1 MGVIGQVW
9 WLNLLLA
16 GLTGLV
22 LGQLFQALRER
33 QARLAEID
41 AVHRRCWAEQDRWL
55 EEHMQ
60 QSEAAETDRLDALAR
75 SQADRDS
82 LDAEVAW
89 LRDDAVRAD
98 QALQALTEARDEGLQ
113 TIERLRRE
121 MDGAR
126 AGHCQAEQALWQ
138 QMLALDTRATALYGL
153 CFERPA
159 SPRMDF
165 TTSPIVLPRTG
176 RQ

>member
-75 SQADRDS
+75 VQVLGQSCD
-82 LDAEVAW
+82 E
-89 LRDDAVRAD
+89 
-98 QALQALTEARDEGLQ
+98 ALQALARSPRQ
-113 TIERLRRE
+113 
-121 MDGAR
+121 
-126 AGHCQAEQALWQ
+126 
-138 QMLALDTRATALYGL
+138 
-153 CFERPA
+153 RPA
-159 SPRMDF
+159 RPSQVRPPGSVMCESPRFFGTCGHSRAVRVARPFSSSARSRDSE
-165 TTSPIVLPRTG
+165 TSG
-176 RQ
+176 R